1 MEKIENQNIHSRI
14 YNFVIKILLVIKKL
28 PKTPENTII
37 VYQITKSATSMGAND
52 READG
57 TISRYDF
64 MHKYSI
70 VRKEGKE
77 TEYWL
82 NIIQDTNPSLMPDTK
97 LLISECIEILKIVS
111 TIIYNTQTN
120 NKISKYSNKPIV
132 KK

>member
-57 TISRYDF
+57 TISRNDF
-64 MHKYSI
+64 IHKYSI
-70 VRKEGKE
+70 IRKEGKE